1 MKLVTFHNCI
11 TSKEVS
17 INCDSIT
24 FIEPSEI
31 LNNATEINFTGGNP
45 LTVKEDYEEVK
56 KKLKEYK

>member
-31 LNNATEINFTGGNP
+31 LNNATAIYFTGEQLLIVN
-45 LTVKEDYEEVK
+45 EDYEEVK
-56 KKLKEYK
+56 KKLKEYE